1 MVTVTLNPV
10 SRESQAT
17 SVLEKE
23 VSKMSTCCSE
33 AAQTEFLG
41 HLSTNCD
48 SLKGSRSLQQH
59 RHFFWHLQASKEN
72 FNHVGSSYSSI
83 REASEHP
90 LCPSA
95 AGSGKFD

>member
-10 SRESQAT
+10 SRGSQAT

-23 VSKMSTCCSE
+23 VSKMSTRCSE

-41 HLSTNCD
+41 HMSTNCA

-59 RHFFWHLQASKEN
+59 RHFFWHLQVSKEN